1 LWSRDSL
8 LLKKAIGKILS
19 IDYGSRRIGIALS
32 DESRTIAFGREAIPN
47 NSETLRKIIEFVES
61 NDVSGIV
68 LGYPLNL
75 KGLRTP
81 QTEEVERFE
90 RKLSESLEQSNFSR
104 IEIVRWDE
112 RLTSKAAQHSMLQ
125 SGMKKSRRKDKS
137 NLDIISAT
145 LLLQSYLDYL
155 CHSDPENL
163 AEESPQ

>member
-1 LWSRDSL
+1 M
-8 LLKKAIGKILS
+8 KKATGKILS

-47 NSETLRKIIEFVES
+47 NSETFRKIIELIES
-61 NDVSGIV
+61 NDVSEIV

-81 QTEEVERFE
+81 QTQEVERFE
-90 RKLSESLEQSNFSR
+90 TKLNESLQHSNLSR

-112 RLTSKAAQHSMLQ
+112 RLTSKAAQHSLLQ

-137 NLDIISAT
+137 NIDIISAT
-145 LLLQSYLDYL
+145 LLLQGYLD
-155 CHSDPENL
+155 SER
-163 AEESPQ
+163 